1 MAKTPSKSP
10 RKNHM
15 KFLASNEEK
24 QMIAELADTAGLT
37 VSDFLRQTVRGMYEE
52 MKNAMARAS

>member
-1 MAKTPSKSP
+1 MAKTASKSP

-24 QMIAELADTAGLT
+24 QMIAELAEASGLT

-52 MKNAMARAS
+52 MKKQVA